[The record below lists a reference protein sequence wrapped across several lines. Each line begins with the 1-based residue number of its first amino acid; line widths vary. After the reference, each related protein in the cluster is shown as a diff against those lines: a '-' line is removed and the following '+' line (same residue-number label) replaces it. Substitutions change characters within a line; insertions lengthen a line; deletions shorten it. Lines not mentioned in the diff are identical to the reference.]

1 MDQQNP
7 NNVTNFGAAPPLGT
21 TSATDTGS
29 CAHCG
34 QPLGGGSSRGIEEF
48 LGRLGIS
55 EEMVNNLKTS
65 MQKVD
70 IEEYLN
76 TAREYVKSGGDKAAK
91 FSKDNPGKVA
101 AGVALLSFGAGL
113 LLNAIAHRE
122 Q

>member
-7 NNVTNFGAAPPLGT
+7 NNVTNFGGSPPVGT
-21 TSATDTGS
+21 TSATDSGT

-34 QPLGGGSSRGIEEF
+34 QPLGNSSRGLEDF
-48 LGRLGIS
+48 LGRLGIN

-76 TAREYVKSGGDKAAK
+76 TAREYVKTGGDKAVK
-91 FSKDNPGKVA
+91 YSKDNPGKVA

-113 LLNAIAHRE
+113 LLNAIANRDRA
-122 Q
+122 